1 MSETRWQ
8 AGPAG
13 LCGPLAVALIA
24 VVLGGCSEDGGDGG
38 VLSQAVLDEAARSI
52 VQADAPLTPAEL
64 SDTLIGG
71 RDPVDVVDLR
81 PPESFNAGHIKG
93 ARNIALAELLSADG
107 RAHLG
112 ASGMPVLVS
121 EDGTR
126 AAQAVALLRLA
137 GADARVLAGGH
148 AAWTRYLNRDAPG
161 ADASGDSAAELAR
174 RQAAACWFEGDYLA
188 EAGLV
193 PKRAAAAAAP
203 AGFVPPLQPVE
214 PAPAAPADDPLGLGL
229 GLGLGPPGS
238 QAPAAKP
245 KRKLKVREGC

>member
-13 LCGPLAVALIA
+13 LRGPLAVALIGIA
-24 VVLGGCSEDGGDGG
+24 LGGCSGGGGDGG

-52 VQADAPLTPAEL
+52 VQADAAVTPAEL

-81 PPESFNAGHIKG
+81 PPDSFSAGHIKG
-93 ARNIALAELLSADG
+93 ARNVALADLLSADG
-107 RAHLG
+107 RAKLG
-112 ASGMPVLVS
+112 ERGTPVLVS

-126 AAQAVALLRLA
+126 AAQAAALLRLA
-137 GADARVLAGGH
+137 GTDARVLAGGSV
-148 AAWTRYLNRDAPG
+148 AWQRYLQPDAG
-161 ADASGDSAAELAR
+161 GDSAEELAR

-193 PKRAAAAAAP
+193 PKQAAATAAP

-214 PAPAAPADDPLGLGL
+214 PAPAPPADDPLGLGL
-229 GLGLGPPGS
+229 GLGLGPPEA
-238 QAPAAKP
+238 QAPASKP

>member
-13 LCGPLAVALIA
+13 LCGPLVVVLIA
-24 VVLGGCSEDGGDGG
+24 AVLGGCSQDGGDTG

-52 VQADAPLTPAEL
+52 VQADAPVTPAEL

-81 PPESFNAGHIKG
+81 PPESFSAGHIKG
-93 ARNIALAELLSADG
+93 ARNVALADLLSANG
-107 RAHLG
+107 RANLG
-112 ASGMPVLVS
+112 AAGTPVLVS

-126 AAQAVALLRLA
+126 AAQAAALLRLA
-137 GADARVLAGGH
+137 GTDARVLAGGS
-148 AAWTRYLNRDAPG
+148 AAWQRYLHPDAG
-161 ADASGDSAAELAR
+161 GDSAAELAR

-193 PKRAAAAAAP
+193 PKQAAAAAAP

-229 GLGLGPPGS
+229 GLGLGPPEA
-238 QAPAAKP
+238 QAPAPKP

>member
-13 LCGPLAVALIA
+13 RCGPLAVALIA
-24 VVLGGCSEDGGDGG
+24 VALGGCSEGGGDGG

-52 VQADAPLTPAEL
+52 VQADAPLTPADL

-71 RDPVDVVDLR
+71 QDPVDVVDLR

-93 ARNIALAELLSADG
+93 ARNIALADLLSADG
-107 RAHLG
+107 RANLG
-112 ASGMPVLVS
+112 ASGTPVLVS

-126 AAQAVALLRLA
+126 AAQAVAMLRLT
-137 GADARVLAGGH
+137 GTDARVLAGGY
-148 AAWTRYLNRDAPG
+148 AAWQRYLHPDSG
-161 ADASGDSAAELAR
+161 GDSAAALAR

-193 PKRAAAAAAP
+193 PKQAAAAP

-229 GLGLGPPGS
+229 GLGLGPPE
-238 QAPAAKP
+238 ALTPAAKP

>member
-1 MSETRWQ
+1 
-8 AGPAG
+8 
-13 LCGPLAVALIA
+13 L
-24 VVLGGCSEDGGDGG
+24 
-38 VLSQAVLDEAARSI
+38 
-52 VQADAPLTPAEL
+52 
-64 SDTLIGG
+64 
-71 RDPVDVVDLR
+71 
-81 PPESFNAGHIKG
+81 
-93 ARNIALAELLSADG
+93 
-107 RAHLG
+107 
-112 ASGMPVLVS
+112 
-121 EDGTR
+121 
-126 AAQAVALLRLA
+126 ALLRLA

-148 AAWTRYLNRDAPG
+148 AAWETYLHPG
-161 ADASGDSAAELAR
+161 SGSDSAAELAR